1 MQHRPTAAKI
11 DLDAL
16 AHNLHQTRRF
26 VGEDLQYMAVVKADA
41 YGHGAVE
48 CARRLEAEG
57 IDWFGVAITEEGVEL
72 REAGI
77 TKPILCLGSFWPG
90 QEEVV
95 ISHRLTPV
103 IFELEVAAVL
113 STAVGHRSCDIHVKV
128 DTGMGRVGIRWT
140 DAAEFAGGLKDYP
153 NLNVTGIMTHL
164 ASADDP
170 EQDEFTRRQ
179 IERFEDSCRAFR
191 AEGFDP
197 KICDIANSP
206 GSIRCRESRVD
217 LIRLGGALYGLLDD
231 IVPPE
236 SDQPA
241 LRPVMSLVSRVAHV
255 KRVPAGEGLG
265 YGQTFHTKRD
275 SLIALVPIGY
285 DDGYP
290 RGESNR
296 QNAIV
301 KGQRVAVVGRISMDW
316 TLLDVTDVADC
327 KKGDEVTF
335 IGRDGEHEIKAADL
349 AGQIGTIGYEIT
361 CGISQRVPRVYR
373 G

>member
-1 MQHRPTAAKI
+1 MQHRPTVAKI
-11 DLDAL
+11 ALDAL
-16 AHNLHQTRRF
+16 ADNFRETRRF
-26 VGEDLQYMAVVKADA
+26 VGEDLRYMAVVKADA

-90 QEEVV
+90 QEEVI
-95 ISHRLTPV
+95 ISNDLTPV
-103 IFELEVAAVL
+103 IYELEIAGALSAAVGDG
-113 STAVGHRSCDIHVKV
+113 SYDIHVKI
-128 DTGMGRVGIRWT
+128 DTGMGRVGVRWT
-140 DAAEFAGGLKDYP
+140 DATEFARGLKAFS
-153 NLNVTGIMTHL
+153 NLNLIGMMTHL

-170 EQDEFTRRQ
+170 AQDDFTKKQ
-179 IERFEDSCRAFR
+179 IERFEDACEIFR

-206 GSIRCRESRVD
+206 GSIRYDDSRVD
-217 LIRLGGALYGLLDD
+217 MIRLGGALYGLIDD
-231 IVPPE
+231 ILPPQTE
-236 SDQPA
+236 
-241 LRPVMSLVSRVAHV
+241 RPDLKPVLSLVSRVAHV
-255 KRVPAGEGLG
+255 KHVPSGEGIG

-285 DDGYP
+285 DDGFP

-301 KGQRVAVVGRISMDW
+301 NGQLVPVVGRISMDW
-316 TLLDVTDVADC
+316 TSLDVTDVVDC
-327 KKGDEVTF
+327 KKGDEVIF
-335 IGRDGEHEIKAADL
+335 IGREGEHQIKAADL
-349 AGQIGTIGYEIT
+349 AREVGTIGYEIT
-361 CGISQRVPRVYR
+361 CGISQRVPRVYE